1 MRFHLKITNPNF
13 PFMQIITL
21 HNVNGLELVIK
32 HSSDVVE
39 LDKLL
44 DGGEYSRDGVSRT
57 LCHLLDDVL
66 ALEKF
71 IGYQLII
78 FFLEESEH
86 VRPGVIDGV
95 CHEISDIREIHF
107 LDCGNYLL
115 HKSLFE
121 SSHFLKQAH
130 QVSAPVS
137 RSDWIQTSSCA
148 ANSCHSR
155 GSVSRGY
162 PKSHDK
168 LHQ

>member
-1 MRFHLKITNPNF
+1 
-13 PFMQIITL
+13 MQIITL

-95 CHEISDIREIHF
+95 CHAISDIREIHF

-130 QVSAPVS
+130 LLGVRDSHV
-137 RSDWIQTSSCA
+137 RIHVEGCTIQDDERTRA
-148 ANSCHSR
+148 IW
-155 GSVSRGY
+155 V
-162 PKSHDK
+162 DE
-168 LHQ
+168 